1 MGSKGGMTTKQLHN
15 AICERLHHISY
26 TRFSQYWNPRYDNR
40 AGQRVF
46 VTGTHWE
53 DVVDLYMFDRRLRN
67 LFFDAIARIEISMR
81 AAIAHQ
87 WAKAMQSPYPHSRQ
101 FFCGLA
107 RDYSSKPARRSKKN
121 QSSYHYMMDKA
132 DETFAHA
139 KKQGGIASRYAAY
152 ADVSA
157 MPVWEFIDF
166 CTFGPLSTLL
176 AHGLVQAVKLPV
188 AHTFGFS
195 DVQEFVS
202 VISLL
207 HLIRNE
213 CAHQGRI
220 WNREWKTPNGNP
232 RVSRMQLPEWRLVW
246 DGTNRAWVAGQ
257 GESLVAD
264 NRKTALALTYC
275 GLLLQKIAPNSRWK
289 ERCKDFLCEEGNQTY
304 LKELG
309 FHAEWKSHPLWA

>member
-1 MGSKGGMTTKQLHN
+1 
-15 AICERLHHISY
+15 
-26 TRFSQYWNPRYDNR
+26 
-40 AGQRVF
+40 
-46 VTGTHWE
+46 
-53 DVVDLYMFDRRLRN
+53 MFDRRLRN
-67 LFFDAIARIEISMR
+67 LFFDAIARIEVSLR

-87 WAKAMQSPYPHSRQ
+87 WAKVTQCTHPHSRKN
-101 FFCGLA
+101 FCGLA
-107 RDYSSKPARRSKKN
+107 RAYSSKTSKRGQKS

-139 KKQGGIASRYAAY
+139 KKQGSIAGRYAAY
-152 ADVSA
+152 ADASA

-176 AHGLVQAVKLPV
+176 AQGLIQAVKLPV

-207 HLIRNE
+207 HLVRNE

-220 WNREWKTPNGNP
+220 WNRIWQTSNGNP
-232 RVSRMQLPEWRLVW
+232 RVPKTQRSEWQLAWNGAQHAWIANEGERLV
-246 DGTNRAWVAGQ
+246 
-257 GESLVAD
+257 SD

-275 GLLLQKIAPNSRWK
+275 SLILQTIAPSSHWK
-289 ERCKDFLCEEGNQTY
+289 ERV
-304 LKELG
+304 KELLGEPRNQAYLDEIG
-309 FHAEWKSHPLWA
+309 FHAEWESHPLWV